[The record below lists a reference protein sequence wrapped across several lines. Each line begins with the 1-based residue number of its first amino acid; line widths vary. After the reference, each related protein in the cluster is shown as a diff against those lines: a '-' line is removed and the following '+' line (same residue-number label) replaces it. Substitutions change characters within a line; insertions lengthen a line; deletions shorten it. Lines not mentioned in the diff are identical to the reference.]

1 MAIKNKNTKRID
13 FSRKRIALL
22 ADKYYNE
29 GNYLLALRM
38 AFKELE
44 TYGGDND
51 VYVRLSDIYEG
62 MELHEQA
69 IKWWFK
75 FLDNA
80 DEEDLPE
87 AYEGLAVNYLS
98 YGERGVS
105 AYYYNKLVDEDDT
118 LPEETKEDIIDE
130 FSMPMDSG
138 FHFSYP
144 PQLVDYSEELA
155 RGNEALK
162 KGNFQEAVEI
172 LSLVEKGSQLYA
184 DAKEMQAVA
193 LLLADKADEA
203 EKACQDLLEEL
214 PDDVR
219 GLTTLSA
226 VYAAQGRQEEVM
238 KVAKQLAET
247 ETDNADELYKIAT
260 VCCENGFH
268 KEAYRRFCL
277 LEAQELL
284 PYDERMQYFK
294 AVAAYNGG
302 LLQEAEDA
310 LDKLCTISPDAEVAR
325 YYLKAIR
332 AYRAQKAEKPELIYF
347 YHLPQE
353 ERDRRCRELA
363 HVGKAPLDEA
373 RLFGLLLLHDGY
385 FRWCFDELN
394 GGDHELQYLG
404 LATAVHVRADDFIRD
419 ILLDYKVADVLK
431 IETLRLLLERNED
444 EEYGV
449 VFCNIY
455 KRVFLQR
462 IEIGRKRR
470 KKFLSAYALI
480 AAKFAIVR
488 DDYGDRIAQAAERLY
503 DGLEARNA
511 LDAVNEVKD
520 CACAIFILS
529 GLKELGDDFLQI
541 AATFKADVLAVR
553 RLLNESGED
562 LSQTE
567 KKKR

>member
-1 MAIKNKNTKRID
+1 MAIKNKKTKRID
-13 FSRKRIALL
+13 FSRKRIASI
-22 ADKYYNE
+22 ADKYYNDR
-29 GNYLLALRM
+29 NYLLALRM

-51 VYVRLSDIYEG
+51 VYVRLTDIYED
-62 MELHEQA
+62 MELYEQA
-69 IKWWFK
+69 IKWYFK

-87 AYEGLAVNYLS
+87 AYEGLAVNFLS
-98 YGERGVS
+98 YGEKGVS
-105 AYYYNKLVDEDDT
+105 AYYYNQLMDTDDT
-118 LPEETKEDIIDE
+118 LSEETKEDIIDE
-130 FSMPMDSG
+130 FSMSKNNG

-144 PQLVDYSEELA
+144 PRLVDYSEELT

-162 KGNFQEAVEI
+162 KGNLREAVEI
-172 LSLVEKGSQLYA
+172 LSHVEKGSSLYA
-184 DAKEMQAVA
+184 NAKEMQALA
-193 LLLADKADEA
+193 LLLGNKTDEA
-203 EKACQDLLEEL
+203 EKACQDLLEEF
-214 PDDVR
+214 PDDVS

-226 VYAAQGRQEEVM
+226 VYAAQGRQEDVM
-238 KVAKQLAET
+238 RVAKQLAET
-247 ETDNADELYKIAT
+247 ETEDADELYKIAT
-260 VCCENGFH
+260 VCCDTGFH

-277 LEAQELL
+277 LEAQEIL
-284 PYDERMQYFK
+284 PYDERMQYLK

-332 AYRAQKAEKPELIYF
+332 AYRAQKAEKPELIYL
-347 YHLPQE
+347 YHLPLE
-353 ERDRRCRELA
+353 ERERRCRELA
-363 HVGKAPLDEA
+363 HVGKAPLEDA

-394 GGDHELQYLG
+394 GNDRELQYLG
-404 LATAVHVRADDFIRD
+404 LTTAVHARADEFIRD
-419 ILLDYKVADVLK
+419 ILLDYRVADVLK

-470 KKFLSAYALI
+470 KKFLSAYAMI
-480 AAKFAIVR
+480 AAKFAIVC

-511 LDAVNEVKD
+511 LDAVDEVKD